1 MPPRATNLKD
11 GDGALQSLWDIFDR
25 CIDLWSDEGTKS
37 HPKIPKEGEPGYAL
51 IQAWF
56 DAGAVDGCI
65 YNIGQ
70 VKRQFVLYRVQR
82 RPELGANHNTR
93 DGESIIA
100 AAADSYQSR
109 LLLRVSS
116 DAVATRAMEL
126 LLGSP
131 LANDGVL
138 APIHRHVIAV
148 LTAQIKTYV
157 RDVVDNTL
165 V

>member
-1 MPPRATNLKD
+1 MPPRASHLKD
-11 GDGALQSLWDIFDR
+11 CGSALQSLWDIFDR
-25 CIDLWSDEGTKS
+25 CMDLWSEEGTKS
-37 HPKIPKEGEPGYAL
+37 HPKIPKEGQPGYAL

-56 DAGAVDGCI
+56 DAGAVDGCT

-93 DGESIIA
+93 EGESVIA

-109 LLLRVSS
+109 LVLRVSS

-126 LLGSP
+126 LLASV
-131 LANDGVL
+131 LANTITD
-138 APIHRHVIAV
+138 APMHRHVITV
-148 LTAQIKTYV
+148 LATQITTSV
-157 RDVVDNTL
+157 RDLIDETL